1 MARSNTFWQRHK
13 YKLNGLVLVLP
24 FWFLYQ
30 SLTPEFPPAWPA
42 QQVGDFEI
50 APMPLNLKPPYAHHD
65 EYVKDFMLMF
75 SKGDISGIR
84 QGYLNIGPQALPLAQ
99 LQQGVSFT
107 EFALRQSK
115 LHAEYFRS
123 QPLSAEQQAAFEA
136 SAAQSLQDQAE
147 LEAHEEG
154 DFDSFAAAYQ
164 ASILAIAN

>member
-75 SKGDISGIR
+75 SKGDISAIR

-99 LQQGVSFT
+99 LQQG
-107 EFALRQSK
+107 EEGI
-115 LHAEYFRS
+115 LHGSRHGQHVHAIA
-123 QPLSAEQQAAFEA
+123 PKILTTGDKVWLT
-136 SAAQSLQDQAE
+136 LQTWQGDTLTTSWELPAE
-147 LEAHEEG
+147 L
-154 DFDSFAAAYQ
+154 
-164 ASILAIAN
+164 LAQH